1 MERKKRMKMTKR
13 VKKMRVKRGKMKKMM
28 MKKVMINCEFRIECD
43 DEIN

>member
-1 MERKKRMKMTKR
+1 MTKR